1 MYRLLIGSY
10 LQDKCLLKRNCTIY
24 IQLEDTTITEVSTS
38 RSSDDGSSL
47 LQDDIKIISASSS
60 LEEGGETWLSYSK
73 AEILFESKPSS

>member
-10 LQDKCLLKRNCTIY
+10 LQDKCLLKRNCAIY
-24 IQLEDTTITEVSTS
+24 IQLEDTDVSTS
-38 RSSDDGSSL
+38 RSSDDGSSW